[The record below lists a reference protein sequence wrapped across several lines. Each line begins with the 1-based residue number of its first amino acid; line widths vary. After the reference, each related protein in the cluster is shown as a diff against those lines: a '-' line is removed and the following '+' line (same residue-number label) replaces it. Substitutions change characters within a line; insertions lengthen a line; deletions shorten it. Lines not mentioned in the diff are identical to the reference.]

1 MLKITGF
8 VDSGEGFNRQD
19 AVVDGA
25 SKLLLEV
32 FGEDK
37 GAHARSA
44 VGMCGLPMGCCVEIE
59 AIAEVEP

>member
-1 MLKITGF
+1 MVKITGF
-8 VDSGEGFNRQD
+8 VDSGEGFIGQ
-19 AVVDGA
+19 ALVVDGA

-37 GAHARSA
+37 GAHSRSA
-44 VGMCGLPMGCCVEIE
+44 MGVRGLPLGVCVEIE